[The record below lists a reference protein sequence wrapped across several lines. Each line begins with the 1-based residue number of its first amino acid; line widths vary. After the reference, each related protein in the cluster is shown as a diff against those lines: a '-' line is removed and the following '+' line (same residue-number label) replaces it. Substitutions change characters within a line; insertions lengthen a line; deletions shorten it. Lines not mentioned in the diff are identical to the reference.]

1 MAIQVKNLA
10 IKLQSG
16 TDNTY
21 FAEWGAPTST
31 VTTTTTTTSS
41 SIKKGSLVSIKSGA
55 TWYNGAKIDSWVFN
69 EKWYVY
75 EVNGNR
81 VVLNKNQ
88 SGTHSIMS
96 PINSKYLTTGS
107 SSSSGSIT
115 TTETVS
121 NLKGYKVVW
130 KYGTGD
136 GIWFEG
142 SNSEVT
148 NRHSTYTPPS
158 QATNICVWVT
168 PVSKTHKVNKKEV
181 SYWTGKSVSK
191 IVYLSNTEPAKP
203 DAPLIE
209 YSDKDNKKYSL
220 KISLESINDVRADK
234 IEFEVWTSG
243 GKKFT
248 SGVSTVSVGKA
259 VFNCKVNPATE

>member
-107 SSSSGSIT
+107 SSSSGSTT

-142 SNSEVT
+142 SSSEVT

-158 QATNICVWVT
+158 QATNICV
-168 PVSKTHKVNKKEV
+168 
-181 SYWTGKSVSK
+181 
-191 IVYLSNTEPAKP
+191 
-203 DAPLIE
+203 
-209 YSDKDNKKYSL
+209 
-220 KISLESINDVRADK
+220 
-234 IEFEVWTSG
+234 
-243 GKKFT
+243 
-248 SGVSTVSVGKA
+248 
-259 VFNCKVNPATE
+259 

>member
-10 IKLQSG
+10 VKLQSG

-31 VTTTTTTTSS
+31 VTTTTTTTSR

-96 PINSKYLTTGS
+96 PINSKYLKSGS
-107 SSSSGSIT
+107 SSSSGSTTT

-121 NLKGYKVVW
+121 NIKGYKVVW

-142 SNSEVT
+142 SN
-148 NRHSTYTPPS
+148 
-158 QATNICVWVT
+158 
-168 PVSKTHKVNKKEV
+168 
-181 SYWTGKSVSK
+181 
-191 IVYLSNTEPAKP
+191 
-203 DAPLIE
+203 
-209 YSDKDNKKYSL
+209 
-220 KISLESINDVRADK
+220 
-234 IEFEVWTSG
+234 
-243 GKKFT
+243 
-248 SGVSTVSVGKA
+248 
-259 VFNCKVNPATE
+259 